1 MRDRTVPKSLDVQ
14 RTKREDA
21 ARSERQDASIAVQD
35 LLRNGPTKPNAVLDA
50 LFEPQEFNCREVA
63 HGDLLSSDIFRG
75 CERVVFMDQ
84 RRSFP
89 A

>member
-63 HGDLLSSDIFRG
+63 HGDVFR
-75 CERVVFMDQ
+75 RVAFGSVSCLFMDQ